1 MQFRG
6 FACDHSPPA
15 ALSVASRRTIYIQQV
30 QLAHD
35 RAGPSDEHLNGSL
48 RTSHHS
54 VHLPPFRP
62 NNHLARFL
70 IVGILVLG
78 GGPQAGAQQESKTK
92 NIERQ
97 ARSLQVDG
105 QPTLDG
111 KVLSDPFWNP
121 VSAIT
126 DLFKALQMKGPLPPS
141 APRSASLFQP
151 IRSSSA
157 SSATTATQLRS
168 S

>member
-1 MQFRG
+1 MQYRG
-6 FACDHSPPA
+6 FASDHSSPA

-35 RAGPSDEHLNGSL
+35 RAGPSDEHLNGSI
-48 RTSHHS
+48 RTSQHS

-111 KVLSDPFWNP
+111 NVLSEPFWNS
-121 VSAIT
+121 VLRNHRICS
-126 DLFKALQMKGPLPPS
+126 K
-141 APRSASLFQP
+141 RS
-151 IRSSSA
+151 R
-157 SSATTATQLRS
+157 
-168 S
+168 